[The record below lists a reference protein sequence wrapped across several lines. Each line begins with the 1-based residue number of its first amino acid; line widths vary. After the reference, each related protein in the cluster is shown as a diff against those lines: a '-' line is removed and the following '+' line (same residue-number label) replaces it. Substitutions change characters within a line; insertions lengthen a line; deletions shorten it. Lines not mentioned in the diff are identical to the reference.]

1 MSTEQRRLV
10 TSFDPVSIAQETVVF
25 LYCPGMLLDHVQLAV

>member
-10 TSFDPVSIAQETVVF
+10 TSLDPVSIAQEAVVL